1 MVVNYAARSGDL
13 GRLGLSIFSSHCC
26 SRGEGFRLSF
36 SFSTKWEKAGF
47 GLPLPRVTS
56 SMGGPTPGTL
66 PKFAAASDKIPSTAQ
81 SHVKPSARREQVG
94 QKSSVFRPRR
104 RNFER
109 FARAQSW
116 RPGGISRRIAHG
128 AFE

>member
-1 MVVNYAARSGDL
+1 MVVNSAARSGDL
-13 GRLGLSIFSSHCC
+13 ARLGLSVFSSHCC

-36 SFSTKWEKAGF
+36 SFSTNWEKAGF

-66 PKFAAASDKIPSTAQ
+66 PKFAAAPDKIPSIAQ

-94 QKSSVFRPRR
+94 QK
-104 RNFER
+104 
-109 FARAQSW
+109 ARVCDMKVGVW
-116 RPGGISRRIAHG
+116 
-128 AFE
+128 AFSFFVLPVLAL

>member
-1 MVVNYAARSGDL
+1 MGWSEMVVNSAARSGDL
-13 GRLGLSIFSSHCC
+13 ARLGLSVLSSHCC

-66 PKFAAASDKIPSTAQ
+66 PKLLPLLTKYLQ
-81 SHVKPSARREQVG
+81 SHRVMLSQGRGGSKSANKLCVPASAAEL
-94 QKSSVFRPRR
+94 
-104 RNFER
+104 
-109 FARAQSW
+109 
-116 RPGGISRRIAHG
+116 
-128 AFE
+128 